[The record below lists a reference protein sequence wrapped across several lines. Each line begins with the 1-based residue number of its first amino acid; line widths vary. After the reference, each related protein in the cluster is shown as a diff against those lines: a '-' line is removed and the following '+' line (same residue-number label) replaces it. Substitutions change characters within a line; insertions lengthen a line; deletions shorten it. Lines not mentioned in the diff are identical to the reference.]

1 VVEAGIEKVRA
12 MDGTRALLV
21 ARGGEL
27 IAERYFDGDDGPVNI
42 KSASKTLISALVGI
56 AIAEGHITSV
66 DQPISELVPATF
78 QDFEETTQQITVHH
92 LLSMTTGLGS
102 TSREHYG
109 AWVAHR
115 NWVRAALERPV
126 VAAPG
131 ERFIYSTGNTHL
143 LSAILTE
150 VTGQSTHAYA
160 RQVLLDPLG
169 IEVTSW
175 PESPRGIDFGGNNV
189 AMTPRDMLTFGQ
201 LYLQDGRWNERQ
213 LVPADWVERSSRH
226 HAEGWPDRYGAYG
239 YLWWLPPGRPAS
251 AFMAVGFGGQF
262 IIVAPETET
271 VVVVTS
277 TLSRKGAAWD
287 RQLLDTLDRHL
298 LTVSP

>member
-1 VVEAGIEKVRA
+1 
-12 MDGTRALLV
+12 MDGTRSLLV
-21 ARGGEL
+21 ARGDEL
-27 IAERYFDGDDGPVNI
+27 VAERYFDGDDGPVNI
-42 KSASKTLISALVGI
+42 KSASKSLISALVGI
-56 AIAEGHITSV
+56 AIADGQITSV
-66 DQPISELVPATF
+66 DQPISELLPETF
-78 QDFEETTQQITVHH
+78 ADLEETTQGITVHH
-92 LLSMTTGLGS
+92 LLSMTTGLDS

-109 AWVAHR
+109 AWVAQR
-115 NWVRAALERPV
+115 SWVRAALERPV

-131 ERFIYSTGNTHL
+131 EQFIYSTGNTHL

-160 RQVLLDPLG
+160 REVLLEPLG
-169 IEVTSW
+169 IDVTSW

-201 LYLQDGRWNERQ
+201 LYLQEGHWDGRQ
-213 LVPADWVERSSRH
+213 LVPADWVERSRRR

-239 YLWWLPPGRPAS
+239 YLWWLPPGRPAD
-251 AFMAVGFGGQF
+251 AFMAVGFGGQL

-277 TLSRKGAAWD
+277 TIASKGAEWD
-287 RQLLDTLDRHL
+287 RQLLDTLDRHF
-298 LTVSP
+298 LTAGG